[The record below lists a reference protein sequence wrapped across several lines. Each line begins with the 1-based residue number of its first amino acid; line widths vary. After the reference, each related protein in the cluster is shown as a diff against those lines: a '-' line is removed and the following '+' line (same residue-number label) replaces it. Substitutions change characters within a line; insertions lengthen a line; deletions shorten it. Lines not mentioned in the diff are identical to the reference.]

1 MDIFFYEAF
10 KEEAAALRA
19 HLQPHIRA
27 GYSWKTIQERGDEHP
42 PASIISIRTQS
53 VIPEVWAGALR
64 AILSRSTGYEHLLAY
79 RHRIQTDL
87 ACGHLPRYCHRAVA
101 EQTLLLWMALLRK
114 LTQQQT
120 NFASFHREGLTGT
133 EAEGKTLV
141 VVGVGNIGTE
151 ICRLGTGLG
160 MRVIG
165 VDIIRDNPD
174 INYQPLEQALPN
186 ADIIV
191 ASMNLTPH
199 NKGYFSYNVLH
210 QAKRGAIFVNVSRG
224 EFSPPTVLLR
234 LLQEGHLGGVAL
246 DVYDHEPELAHA
258 LRSGEAG
265 QDPEVEAALALQ
277 SWPNVILTPHNAFNT
292 QEAVER
298 KAAHSAQQL
307 HHFVNEGHFLWPI
320 PDE

>member
-1 MDIFFYEAF
+1 MDVFFYEAF
-10 KEEAAALRA
+10 AEEAEALKH

-27 GYSWKTIQERGDEHP
+27 GYSWKTIQERGDDHP
-42 PASIISIRTQS
+42 PAPLISIRTQS
-53 VIPEVWAGALR
+53 VIPEAWASTLR

-79 RHRIQTDL
+79 RQRAQNNL

-114 LTQQQT
+114 LTQQRD
-120 NFASFHREGLTGT
+120 NFARFHRDGLTGA
-133 EAEGKTLV
+133 EAEGKTMV

-160 MRVIG
+160 MCVIG
-165 VDIIRDNPD
+165 VDIVHNNPE

-191 ASMNLTPH
+191 ASMNLTPR
-199 NKGYFSYNVLH
+199 NKGYFSYDVLRR
-210 QAKRGAIFVNVSRG
+210 AKRGALFVNVSRG
-224 EFSPPTVLLR
+224 EFSPPSVLLR

-258 LRSGEAG
+258 LRSGQSGPE
-265 QDPEVEAALALQ
+265 PEVEAALALQ
-277 SWPNVILTPHNAFNT
+277 SWANVILTPHNAFNT
-292 QEAVER
+292 QEAVAR

-307 HHFVNEGHFLWPI
+307 HHFVTKGRFLWPI

>member
-1 MDIFFYEAF
+1 MDVFFYEAF
-10 KEEAAALRA
+10 EEESAALRH

-27 GYSWKTIQERGDEHP
+27 GYSWKTIQECGHEQP
-42 PASIISIRTQS
+42 PAPIISTRTQS
-53 VIPEVWAGALR
+53 VVPTAWATTLR

-79 RHRIQTDL
+79 RQHARTDL

-114 LTQQQT
+114 LVQQRD
-120 NFASFHREGLTGT
+120 NFARFHRDGLTGA

-151 ICRLGTGLG
+151 VCRLGMGLG

-165 VDIIRDNPD
+165 VDIVHKNAD
-174 INYQPLEQALPN
+174 INYQPRDQALPE
-186 ADIIV
+186 ADVIV
-191 ASMNLTPH
+191 ASMNLTPR
-199 NKGYFSYNVLH
+199 NKGYFGYEVLR
-210 QAKRGAIFVNVSRG
+210 QAKRGVVFVNVSRG
-224 EFSPPTVLLR
+224 EFSPPSVLLR

-258 LRSGEAG
+258 LRSGKPGRE
-265 QDPEVEAALALQ
+265 PEVEAALALQ
-277 SWPNVILTPHNAFNT
+277 SWTNVILTPHNAFNT

-307 HHFVNEGHFLWPI
+307 HHFVSKGRFLWSI

>member
-1 MDIFFYEAF
+1 MDVFFYEAF
-10 KEEAAALRA
+10 EEESEALRR
-19 HLQPHIRA
+19 HLQSHISA
-27 GYSWKTIQERGDEHP
+27 GYSWKTIQECGHEQP
-42 PASIISIRTQS
+42 PAPIISTRTQS
-53 VIPEVWAGALR
+53 VVPNAWATTLR

-79 RHRIQTDL
+79 RQRAHTDL

-114 LTQQQT
+114 LVQQRE
-120 NFASFHREGLTGT
+120 NFRSFHRDGLTGA

-151 ICRLGTGLG
+151 VCRLGAGMG

-165 VDIIRDNPD
+165 VDLVQNNPD
-174 INYQPLEQALPN
+174 IDYRSLDRALPE

-191 ASMNLTPH
+191 ASMNLTP
-199 NKGYFSYNVLH
+199 NNRGYFSYDVMR
-210 QAKRGAIFVNVSRG
+210 QAKRGAIFINVSRG
-224 EFSPPTVLLR
+224 EFSPPSVLLR

-258 LRSGEAG
+258 LRSGSPGHE
-265 QDPEVEAALALQ
+265 PEVTAALTLQ

-292 QEAVER
+292 LEAVER

-307 HHFVNEGHFLWPI
+307 HQFLSEGHFLWPI